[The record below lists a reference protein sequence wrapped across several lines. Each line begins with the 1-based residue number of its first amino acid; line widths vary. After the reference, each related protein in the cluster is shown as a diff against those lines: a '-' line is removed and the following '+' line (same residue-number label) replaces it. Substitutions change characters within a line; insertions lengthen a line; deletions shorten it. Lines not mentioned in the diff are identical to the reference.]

1 MTKAA
6 AAGSGVPFESA
17 SGDLSETN
25 YSSAR
30 VGQENF
36 KRAVRVK
43 QQTLLVGQLLAPIWR
58 RFVLLEILSGRMR
71 APDFEDRPASYNNVE
86 FFFSGWSAID
96 ELKAAKAQTLL
107 LNSRLRSRAELIA
120 EAGRDI
126 SDVDREIEDD
136 PLMPDV
142 TASAGNIVQQP
153 DTEGANA

>member
-1 MTKAA
+1 M
-6 AAGSGVPFESA
+6 
-17 SGDLSETN
+17 
-25 YSSAR
+25 
-30 VGQENF
+30 
-36 KRAVRVK
+36 K

-142 TASAGNIVQQP
+142 TASGQYRSA
-153 DTEGANA
+153 A